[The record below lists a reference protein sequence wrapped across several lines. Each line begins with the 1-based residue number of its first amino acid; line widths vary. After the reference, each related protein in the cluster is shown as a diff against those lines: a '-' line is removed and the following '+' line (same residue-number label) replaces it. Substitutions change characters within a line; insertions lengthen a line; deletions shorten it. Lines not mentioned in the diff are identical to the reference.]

1 MATPEIAS
9 GAKRALLARRL
20 LVLSGAVALG
30 LVLQDALRAR
40 LDAIAAL
47 SERDMLAARAQLA
60 LLFRVV
66 GTLVFG
72 TTCALGVAI
81 AQKSR
86 HRRDARERLGV
97 AVGLALIVLSA
108 AAFALIWYMAAVL
121 AACRA

>member
-1 MATPEIAS
+1 MATPEIAP
-9 GAKRALLARRL
+9 GGKRALLARRL

-30 LVLQDALRAR
+30 LVLQDVLRAR

-47 SERDMLAARAQLA
+47 SERDMLAARAELA
-60 LLFRVV
+60 LVFRVV

-81 AQKSR
+81 AQSSR
-86 HRRDARERLGV
+86 RRRDARERLGV
-97 AVGLALIVLSA
+97 AVGLALVVLSA